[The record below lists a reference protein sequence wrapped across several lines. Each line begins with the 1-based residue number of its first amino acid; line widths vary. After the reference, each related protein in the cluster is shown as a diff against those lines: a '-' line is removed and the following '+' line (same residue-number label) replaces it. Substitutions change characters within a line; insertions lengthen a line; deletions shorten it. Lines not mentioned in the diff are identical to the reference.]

1 MSKRVTQNKNNNIM
15 AEFLTLEEGKSH
27 FGSTG
32 KANAGL
38 TLGRWLCPLVS
49 IIPEDLLG

>member
-1 MSKRVTQNKNNNIM
+1 MDIDSKRKNDDLKQNIM

-32 KANAGL
+32 KTNAGL
-38 TLGRWLCPLVS
+38 TLGR
-49 IIPEDLLG
+49 